1 MARNQ
6 RRIHGGVDGA
16 AMTSTPMT
24 ADRTLA
30 MLRAEGLTVRE
41 HAGWKT
47 HNRDGATGKP
57 FGPVIGVLIHHT
69 AGRDDREL
77 CFNGRPDLPG
87 PLCHAWLGKT
97 DGLWMLG
104 NGRTNHAGSVD
115 GDVVRALI
123 LETSPLPVDDE
134 ADTDG
139 NDCLYGLE
147 IENRGN
153 GTDPYPAG
161 QYDQAVRWAA
171 AICRAHGW
179 SEKSVAGHKEV
190 QPGKVDPSFDMNVFR
205 AAVAARLAHAPGW
218 NPNEEDDMPTA
229 AEVAKAVL
237 THDGVIVV
245 PGAPATNPTW
255 TLAMVQT
262 EILKRIDKVAAADV
276 AQTAAI
282 TALAKLVGSGA
293 DTATIVAAVR
303 EEIRTQIETAVI
315 KVDVAVTGQEN

>member
-1 MARNQ
+1 MA
-6 RRIHGGVDGA
+6 
-16 AMTSTPMT
+16 TPLT
-24 ADRTLA
+24 ADRMLSA
-30 MLRAEGLTVRE
+30 LRAEGLTVRE
-41 HAGWKT
+41 HAGWRT
-47 HNRDGATGKP
+47 HNRDAATGKP

-69 AGRDDREL
+69 AGHGDREL

-97 DGLWMLG
+97 DGLWLLG

-115 GDVVRALI
+115 GDVVRALM

-139 NDCLYGLE
+139 NDVLYGIE
-147 IENRGN
+147 IENLGN
-153 GTDPYPAG
+153 GKDPYPAS
-161 QYDQAVRWAA
+161 QYDQAVRWAT

-218 NPNEEDDMPTA
+218 NPNEEDDMPTP

-237 THDGVIVV
+237 TYDGVILV
-245 PGAPATNPTW
+245 PGAPPTNPTW
-255 TLAMVQT
+255 TLSSVQT
-262 EILKRIDKVAAADV
+262 EILKRVDKANLTLAAQKQTIDQLVKAVATLAANIGDLDP
-276 AQTAAI
+276 AAI
-282 TALAKLVGSGA
+282 
-293 DTATIVAAVR
+293 VAELRAA
-303 EEIRTQIETAVI
+303 IESI
-315 KVDVAVTGQEN
+315 DIHLDIPDV